1 MDGMTGDRI
10 QAADLTRVLAGQA
23 ATLAYDDL
31 PAPARELARQCV
43 LDYLGVTLAGTRDEL
58 VRLLLA
64 EMAEAGGAPQA
75 SIVGHE
81 TRLPA
86 LSAALVNGAAA
97 HALDYDDVNM
107 AMPGHPSVAILP
119 GLLALAEI
127 RRSSG
132 AEVVTAFVA
141 GYETACRIG
150 AALQPGHYNLGFH
163 STGTVGAL
171 GAAAA
176 CARLLGLDA
185 EATAT
190 ALGIAGTQAA
200 GLKSQFGTMC
210 KPFHAGK
217 ASQNGLLAARL
228 AARGFTSRTDIVECV
243 QGFAPTHGPDFS
255 PEAALAAPAGG
266 LHLFANLFKYHA
278 ACYLTHAPIECA
290 RRLREKYRLAP
301 NAIAGIVLR
310 LNASC
315 ERVCNIAAPVDG
327 LQSKF
332 SLRQT
337 VAMAL
342 AGVDTASLDAY
353 SSENALDPGLVKLRG
368 RVRLDWQD
376 NWPQTLSELEVELN
390 GGRRIAAR
398 HDAGVPATDIAE
410 QGERLT
416 TKFDTLAEPMLG
428 APRTRE
434 LREMIFGLDGVS
446 DISDLCRLAA
456 A

>member
-1 MDGMTGDRI
+1 MDGT
-10 QAADLTRVLAGQA
+10 DLTRALASQA
-23 ATLAYDDL
+23 AALDYGDL
-31 PAPARELARQCV
+31 PAPAREVARQCV
-43 LDYLGVTLAGTRDEL
+43 LDYFGVALAGAADEL
-58 VRLLLA
+58 ARILLD
-64 EMAEAGGAPQA
+64 ETVEAGGAPQA
-75 SIVGHE
+75 SVIGQKP
-81 TRLPA
+81 RLPA

-119 GLLALAEI
+119 GLLALAEL
-127 RRSSG
+127 RRSPG
-132 AEVVTAFVA
+132 REVITAFVA

-150 AALQPGHYNLGFH
+150 AALRPGHYNLGFH
-163 STGTVGAL
+163 STGTVGCF

-185 EATAT
+185 EATAIS
-190 ALGIAGTQAA
+190 LGIAGTQAA

-228 AARGFTSRTDIVECV
+228 AARGFTSRDDMVECV
-243 QGFAPTHGPDFS
+243 QGFALTHGPDFS
-255 PEAALAAPAGG
+255 PEAALATPEGG

-290 RRLREKYRLAP
+290 RRVREEHRIRP
-301 NAIAGIVLR
+301 EAIAGITLR
-310 LNASC
+310 LDASC
-315 ERVCNIAAPVDG
+315 DRVCNIPAPVDG

-342 AGVDTASLDAY
+342 AGVDTASLGAY
-353 SSENALDPGLVKLRG
+353 SAGNARDPGLVGLRE
-368 RVRLDWQD
+368 RVKLDWQD
-376 NWPQTLSELEVELN
+376 GWPQTLSEIEVELVD
-390 GGRRIAAR
+390 GRRVSAR
-398 HDAGVPATDIAE
+398 HDAGIPAADIGE
-410 QGERLT
+410 QGERLAA
-416 TKFDTLAEPMLG
+416 KFDALVEPILG

-434 LREMIFGLDGVS
+434 LRGMIADLES
-446 DISDLCRLAA
+446 IPDIGSLAVLAA
-456 A
+456 G

>member
-1 MDGMTGDRI
+1 MEGMK
-10 QAADLTRVLAGQA
+10 LTEVLAHKSA
-23 ATLAYDDL
+23 ALDYEAL
-31 PAPARELARQCV
+31 PPEAHELARQCV
-43 LDYLGVTLAGTRDEL
+43 LDYFGVALAGAGDEL
-58 VRLLLA
+58 VRLVFDEL
-64 EMAEAGGAPQA
+64 AEAGGASQA
-75 SIVGHE
+75 SVIGHQ

-86 LSAALVNGAAA
+86 LSAALVNGAAG

-119 GLLALAEI
+119 GLLALAEQS
-127 RRSSG
+127 RSSG
-132 AEVVTAFVA
+132 RDVITSFVA

-163 STGTVGAL
+163 STGTVGAF

-185 EATAT
+185 NATAI

-217 ASQNGLLAARL
+217 AAQNGLLAARL
-228 AARGFTSRTDIVECV
+228 AARGFSSRADIVECV
-243 QGFAPTHGPDFS
+243 QGFAQTHGPNFS
-255 PEAALAAPAGG
+255 PEAALVTPEAG

-290 RRLREKYRLAP
+290 RRLREEHRLTPDAV
-301 NAIAGIVLR
+301 AGIALR
-310 LNASC
+310 LDASC
-315 ERVCNIAAPVDG
+315 ERVCNITAPVDG

-342 AGVDTASLDAY
+342 AGIDTASLSAYGAANACDA
-353 SSENALDPGLVKLRG
+353 GLVGLREQ
-368 RVRLDWQD
+368 VEIDWQ
-376 NWPQTLSELEVELN
+376 NSWPQTLAELEIELTD
-390 GGRRIAAR
+390 GRRLTAR
-398 HDAGVPATDIAE
+398 HDAGIPAVDIAD
-410 QGERLT
+410 QGRRLAA
-416 TKFDTLAEPMLG
+416 KFDALVEPVLG
-428 APRTRE
+428 VPRTRE
-434 LREMIFGLDGVS
+434 LRETIAGLD
-446 DISDLCRLAA
+446 RLADIA
-456 A
+456 ELTKLASG